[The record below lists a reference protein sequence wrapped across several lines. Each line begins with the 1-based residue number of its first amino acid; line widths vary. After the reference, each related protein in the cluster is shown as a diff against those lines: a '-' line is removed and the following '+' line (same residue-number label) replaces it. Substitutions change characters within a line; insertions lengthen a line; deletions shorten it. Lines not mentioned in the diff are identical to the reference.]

1 MTASRYASVVANGR
15 QMVHVPFA
23 MGGIGVFHSVPTS
36 TLGGAA
42 LDLTGCLL
50 AKIFS
55 RQITM
60 WNDPQILALNPSLT
74 YTGEIK
80 VVHRVRGSS
89 STAGF
94 TEYLAGKCP
103 ASWSLGSGSTITW
116 PAGTFEAQGSGGMA
130 GFIAANEGAI
140 GYIDAGHGHAAN
152 LGEVALQNA
161 DGQYLTMTTA
171 DISAAGTLALASGT
185 TIPSDPSVD
194 FSSLNLSGLSGPTT
208 WPITMI
214 SYFYLEQDWSS
225 MDPTS
230 AGLLDYFVKF
240 ILSAEGQALA
250 VDNMFVGLP
259 QALLDYNTATLST
272 ITKPLGMPTF
282 TTETAAN
289 TLPQIGA
296 GEYVISGKR
305 RSYDEVMATENQAA
319 IEALETRVAAVE
331 TGASSA
337 GSVDDAD
344 DSVKVMHG
352 AGTTNPSKLFWESMQ
367 LITERARLPLKLTY
381 RAVGSSTGQ
390 KEFLGDTN
398 NYTALSARRRLA
410 PAEPPARGP
419 PPLPPLLPLLLPLA
433 PPLVVSWCVAC
444 ALWQTTLARAT
455 FR

>member
-259 QALLDYNTATLST
+259 QALLDYYNAVTLST
-272 ITKPLGMPTF
+272 ITKPLGMRTF
-282 TTETAAN
+282 TTENTAN
-289 TLPQIGA
+289 TLAQIGA
-296 GEYVISGKR
+296 VEYVISGKR
-305 RSYDEVMATENQAA
+305 RSYDEVMATENHAA
-319 IEALETRVAAVE
+319 ITQLE
-331 TGASSA
+331 SSVSSLQSA
-337 GSVDDAD
+337 ISVIENTVGDLNLDSSNSEAD
-344 DSVKVMHG
+344 DGVKVMHG

-367 LITERARLPLKLTY
+367 LITDRTRLPFKLTY
-381 RAVGSSTGQ
+381 RAVSSSTGQ
-390 KEFLGDTN
+390 EEFLGDTN
-398 NYTALSARRRLA
+398 NYMALLSLIHI
-410 PAEPPARGP
+410 
-419 PPLPPLLPLLLPLA
+419 
-433 PPLVVSWCVAC
+433 
-444 ALWQTTLARAT
+444 
-455 FR
+455 

>member
-161 DGQYLTMTTA
+161 DGLYLTTTTS
-171 DISAAGTLALASGT
+171 DISAAGTLAIASGT

-194 FSSLNLSGLSGPTT
+194 FSSLNLYDLSGPTT

-259 QALLDYNTATLST
+259 QALLNYYLS
-272 ITKPLGMPTF
+272 
-282 TTETAAN
+282 
-289 TLPQIGA
+289 
-296 GEYVISGKR
+296 
-305 RSYDEVMATENQAA
+305 
-319 IEALETRVAAVE
+319 
-331 TGASSA
+331 
-337 GSVDDAD
+337 
-344 DSVKVMHG
+344 
-352 AGTTNPSKLFWESMQ
+352 
-367 LITERARLPLKLTY
+367 LIHI
-381 RAVGSSTGQ
+381 
-390 KEFLGDTN
+390 
-398 NYTALSARRRLA
+398 
-410 PAEPPARGP
+410 
-419 PPLPPLLPLLLPLA
+419 
-433 PPLVVSWCVAC
+433 
-444 ALWQTTLARAT
+444 
-455 FR
+455 